1 MSSRISYRHVAFLL
15 MLIIVALPVIGQA
28 FADSL
33 KNASS
38 QRIGNYDMQLATD
51 PKNPIVGSP
60 TQIKI
65 RISGVNGDELINI
78 PIQIR
83 LTDDQGKVLQYTSPV
98 IVPASHYAYSYTFS
112 QPGRYIVYVDLKDSS
127 YSNSILTYTFF
138 INVAGPFDFLFTVLA
153 AVGGTAA
160 VGIVGSTIFIKWRR
174 KQKQMETDL
183 R

>member
-1 MSSRISYRHVAFLL
+1 MGSRNSYYLVTFLL
-15 MLIIVALPVIGQA
+15 TLIIVALPGIGQA

-38 QRIGNYDMQLATD
+38 QRMGNYDMQLATD
-51 PKNPIVGSP
+51 PKNPVVGTP
-60 TQIKI
+60 T
-65 RISGVNGDELINI
+65 RIQVRIAGVNGDELMNV

-83 LTDDQGKVLQYTSPV
+83 LTDNQGKVLQYSSPI
-98 IVPASHYAYSYTFS
+98 IVPAGHYAYSYTFS
-112 QPGRYIVYVDLKDSS
+112 EPGRYIVYVDLNDNS
-127 YSNSILTYTFF
+127 YSNSVLTYTFF
-138 INVAGPFDFLFTVLA
+138 INVAGPFDFLFNVIA

-160 VGIVGSTIFIKWRR
+160 AGIVGSTILIKRRR